1 MIDSTKLPK
10 VAFGEMNDVHNE
22 EVVLINGLESLLHD
36 NDITGIENQLD
47 RIFQHTIEHFQNEQ
61 RHMQEV
67 GFPAYIMHKTEHDR
81 VLNEMQLTVMDWR
94 TRKDNEI
101 LNTYFFSTI
110 PAWLAQHIASM
121 DTITAQFICMHK
133 GC

>member
-1 MIDSTKLPK
+1 MINFNILPK
-10 VAFGEMNDVHNE
+10 VVFDEMNEVHAQ
-22 EVVLINGLESLLHD
+22 EVELINALQPLLD
-36 NDITGIENQLD
+36 NNDIEAIEQQLD
-47 RIFQHTIEHFQNEQ
+47 LLFQHTIDHFQNEQ
-61 RHMQEV
+61 RLMQEV

-81 VLNEMQLTVMDWR
+81 VLNEMQLVVMDWR

-101 LNTYFFSTI
+101 LETYFFKTI
-110 PAWLAQHIASM
+110 PIWLALHIASM